1 VIEDG
6 MMERPIVSTASG
18 DVRGVVEDGV
28 RIFKGIP
35 YAAAPVGENRFEAP
49 QPHPRWNEPREASA
63 GGPTPP
69 QKLRDIP
76 GLDIDALV
84 GTGWV
89 RGDDYLSLNVWAPE
103 GGGIGLPVMVF
114 IHGGAWVL
122 GHKDCPG
129 HDGSA
134 FARSGVICVAINYR
148 LGVEGFL
155 PFDGCPTNLG
165 LRDQI
170 FALEWVRDNIAA
182 FGGDPANVTA
192 FGESAGAM
200 SIGSLIT
207 SPLAKGLFR
216 RAIIQSG
223 HGGMTRSITVMQRL
237 VRKVAQQMGVTPDRG
252 GFASTTLD
260 QGVDAVMAVSQP
272 TVRIDLRDDGGREP
286 AYGLSRFLPVHGDDV
301 VPLPAIEALRQ
312 GSGAEIELL
321 IGTNRE
327 EMNLYFVPTGVK
339 AKINGLLAWFI
350 LAKVQPKAHKVL
362 KAYGLGKVK
371 AGEAFTSALTD
382 LVFRWPARRFAE
394 EHRGR
399 THLYDF
405 SWRSTAFGGA
415 MGAAHGVEI
424 PFVFQTLPCATGP
437 EGLLGATPPPQ
448 HVADRMHA
456 LWVAFARD
464 GSLPWAPFDPETR
477 QVYDPFTDRVV
488 REEPFPA
495 APFLP

>member
-1 VIEDG
+1 
-6 MMERPIVSTASG
+6 MERPIVGTASG
-18 DVRGVVEDGV
+18 DVRGAVEDGV
-28 RIFKGIP
+28 RMFKGIP
-35 YAAAPVGENRFEAP
+35 YAAAPVGENRFKAP
-49 QPHPRWNEPREASA
+49 QPHARWDGVRDASD

-76 GLDIDALV
+76 GLDIAPLV

-89 RGDDYLSLNVWAPE
+89 KGDDYLTLNIWAPA
-103 GGGIGLPVMVF
+103 GDPTGLPVMVF
-114 IHGGAWVL
+114 IHGGAWIL

-134 FARSGVICVAINYR
+134 FARSGILCVAINYR

-170 FALEWVRDNIAA
+170 CALQWVRDNIAA
-182 FGGDPANVTA
+182 FGGDPANVTV

-200 SIGSLIT
+200 SIASLIT
-207 SPLAKGLFR
+207 SPLARGLFR
-216 RAIIQSG
+216 RAIVQSG
-223 HGGMTRSITVMQRL
+223 HGGMTRSIPVMRRLAKTVARRL
-237 VRKVAQQMGVTPDRG
+237 GVTPDRA
-252 GFASTTLD
+252 GFTTTTLE
-260 QGVDAVMAVSQP
+260 QGVDAVLAVSEP
-272 TVRIDLRDDGGREP
+272 TARIDLRDAQGREP

-312 GSGAEIELL
+312 GAGADIEIL

-327 EMNLYFVPTGVK
+327 EMNLYVVPTGVK
-339 AKINGLLAWFI
+339 ARINGLLAWFA
-350 LAKVQPKAHKVL
+350 LSRVQPRARKVL

-405 SWRSTAFGGA
+405 SWRSTAFDGA

-424 PFVFQTLPCATGP
+424 PFVFQTIARSSGS
-437 EGLLGATPPPQ
+437 EGLLGPEAPPQ
-448 HVADRMHA
+448 AVADRMHA
-456 LWVAFARD
+456 IWAGFARD
-464 GSLPWAPFDPETR
+464 GSLPWPPFDRETR
-477 QVYDPFTDRVV
+477 RVYDPFTDRVA
-488 REEPFPA
+488 REAPFPA